1 MINVYSSDSVF
12 VSISS
17 YLTWLRKQL
26 PKLDNIYEIT
36 ALEPMQDRAVYM
48 EAAVIAEEAGN
59 RAAKIGLA
67 EIHTKSLP
75 FAGEADPR
83 QVKTSIAECIRVCH
97 PSNDDWLTV
106 ADVAARLNVAP
117 RTVYRLCEE
126 KKLPHQRVGSGE
138 GTIRVRPAD
147 LAALEKK
154 IADSGKPKGRITLE
168 QLRAV

>member
-1 MINVYSSDSVF
+1 MNSA
-12 VSISS
+12 S

-26 PKLDNIYEIT
+26 PKLDSIYETT

-48 EAAVIAEEAGN
+48 DAAAIAEEVGQ
-59 RAAKIGLA
+59 RAAKLGLA
-67 EIHTKSLP
+67 EIHAKSLP

-83 QVKTSIAECIRVCH
+83 EVKTFVAECIKACQ
-97 PSNDDWLTV
+97 PSSDWLTV

-126 KKLPHQRVGSGE
+126 KKLPHQRVGSGR

-147 LAALEKK
+147 LVALEKK
-154 IADSGKPKGRITLE
+154 IAESGKPKGRITLD
-168 QLRAV
+168 QLRAL